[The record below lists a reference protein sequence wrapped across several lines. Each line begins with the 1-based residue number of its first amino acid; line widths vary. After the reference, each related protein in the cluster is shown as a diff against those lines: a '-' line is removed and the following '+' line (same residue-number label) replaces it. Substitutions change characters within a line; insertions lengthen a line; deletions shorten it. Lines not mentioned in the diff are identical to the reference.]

1 MNREIPKW
9 PAYAMLSGAAIL
21 WGSNHVMA
29 RDLHDTVPLISVS
42 FWRWF
47 LALLLIAPVAAPY
60 LKRDWPVLK
69 AHLGILAVLGF
80 VGIFCFSYVI
90 YLAAYNTKAINV
102 GLLNATV
109 PIWVLMIAALVL
121 GERTRPGQWA
131 GVAVS
136 LVGVVVIIV
145 KGKPA
150 LLTGLQ
156 FGPGDLWAL
165 ASAIVWAVYSI
176 LLKKSPAQANFFS
189 TIFVIIAM
197 GVLMQTPVFLYAQ
210 WVLGEP
216 LISYQDDIWVDTA
229 KIAYIAFGPA
239 FLGYLFWNK
248 GVAVVGATSAG
259 VFLYLIPVAS
269 SIMAVLFLN
278 ENFRLFHLIGVVLI
292 IAGIYLTTRFAR

>member
-197 GVLMQTPVFLYAQ
+197 GVLMQAPVFVYAQ

-216 LISYQDDIWVDTA
+216 LISYQDDIWVDAA

-248 GVAVVGATSAG
+248 GVSVVGAASAG

>member
-9 PAYAMLSGAAIL
+9 LAYAMLSGAAVL
-21 WGSNHVMA
+21 WGSNHVVA

-47 LALLLIAPVAAPY
+47 LALLMIAPVAAPH

-69 AHLGILAVLGF
+69 ANLGVLAVLGF

-90 YLAAYNTKAINV
+90 YLAAYNTEAINV

-109 PIWVLMIAALVL
+109 PIWVLMITALVL
-121 GERTRPGQWA
+121 GDRTRLGQWV

-145 KGKPA
+145 KGELA

-156 FGPGDLWAL
+156 FGLGDLWAL

-189 TIFVIIAM
+189 AIFVIIAM
-197 GVLMQTPVFLYAQ
+197 GVLMQTPVFVYAQ

-216 LISYQDDIWVDTA
+216 LISYQDEIWVDGA
-229 KIAYIAFGPA
+229 KIVYIAFGPA

-248 GVAVVGATSAG
+248 GVAVLGAASAG

-278 ENFRLFHLIGVVLI
+278 EHFQLFHLIGVVLI